1 MPPIETGPARAI
13 TAISARLARAAGG
26 EFLPGAN
33 GVAAS
38 KTMSPGKQ
46 PVATAGAAVETTEA
60 LDAGVPPVDAERVE
74 MIRKAIEEGTY
85 PLVPTKIADAII
97 AAGVILRS
105 GK

>member
-1 MPPIETGPARAI
+1 MRCYDLASGAESWAGKIDT
-13 TAISARLARAAGG
+13 SAPQAVRDY
-26 EFLPGAN
+26 
-33 GVAAS
+33 VS
-38 KTMSPGKQ
+38 KSAPT
-46 PVATAGAAVETTEA
+46 PV
-60 LDAGVPPVDAERVE
+60 VDAERVE